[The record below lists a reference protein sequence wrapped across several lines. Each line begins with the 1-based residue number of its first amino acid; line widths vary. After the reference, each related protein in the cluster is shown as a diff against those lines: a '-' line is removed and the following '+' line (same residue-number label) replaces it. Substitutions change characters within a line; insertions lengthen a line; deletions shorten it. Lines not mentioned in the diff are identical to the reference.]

1 MSMPRP
7 YASGVVPASSTD
19 VWEKVRPF
27 NGLPAWHPAIETS
40 TLTEGVEGQVGAV
53 RRLTLG
59 DGGVVI
65 ERLTVL
71 DDDDCTYT
79 YVFAGP
85 NPFGVRRYVS
95 TVRVAPITDT
105 GHAFVE
111 WWGEFDAEGA
121 DEERLTAVFG
131 DGVYAA
137 GIAGLQSQA
146 AG

>member
-7 YASGVVPASSTD
+7 YASGVVPASSAE

-53 RRLTLG
+53 RRLTLA
-59 DGGVVI
+59 DGGIVI

-79 YVFAGP
+79 YVFDGP
-85 NPFGVRRYVS
+85 NPFGVRRYLS

-121 DEERLTAVFG
+121 DEERLTELFR

-137 GIAGLQSQA
+137 GIAGLQGQT

>member
-1 MSMPRP
+1 MPRP
-7 YASGVVPASSTD
+7 YASGVVPASSAE
-19 VWEKVRPF
+19 VWAKVRPF

-79 YVFAGP
+79 YVFDGP

-111 WWGEFDAEGA
+111 WWG
-121 DEERLTAVFG
+121 RVRR
-131 DGVYAA
+131 
-137 GIAGLQSQA
+137 
-146 AG
+146 